1 MRRCREAQG
10 HPRRRTRRRRT
21 LLAASLVA
29 VFAAGSCSGDDG
41 SNTASSTTS
50 PAGSTTQPTAPESQ
64 RVDLA
69 EPTFSDPTEV
79 HNPWFP
85 ISDLHSAVILGN
97 EEGDPLR
104 IETTLLPE
112 HQTVE
117 LSDGKRVELLI
128 SQFVGYV
135 DGRIHEVAID
145 RYAQDDLGN
154 VWYFGEDVYNYEDG
168 VVADTEGTWLAGKDG
183 PPGMIMP
190 ADPQVGD
197 AHRPENIPGFVFE
210 EVVIKSVNQT
220 VDGPRGPVK
229 GAIVGTENHLME
241 GHYEDKTFGPGYGEF
256 RSGVGGNLEAMALAV
271 PTDVVSGGVPTDLQ
285 TVSLGAGDIF
295 QDAASGDWTAA
306 VRSFTAM
313 RDAWSAHQRS
323 ARVPPLLKI
332 QMDRSLDALVGD
344 DMVPAL
350 DARNAEGTRSAAL
363 DVAQAALDLE
373 LQYRPPTDIDLG
385 RFQIWAEA
393 AVVDAS
399 SDEADSG
406 LVAGDVTSLE
416 WTWDRI
422 AHTFDKADA
431 SEIEAQL
438 KDLRTAADD
447 EDTDAVATG
456 ATQLL
461 ETLAGLSE
469 TGA

>member
-1 MRRCREAQG
+1 
-10 HPRRRTRRRRT
+10 
-21 LLAASLVA
+21 
-29 VFAAGSCSGDDG
+29 
-41 SNTASSTTS
+41 
-50 PAGSTTQPTAPESQ
+50 
-64 RVDLA
+64 
-69 EPTFSDPTEV
+69 
-79 HNPWFP
+79 
-85 ISDLHSAVILGN
+85 
-97 EEGDPLR
+97 
-104 IETTLLPE
+104 
-112 HQTVE
+112 
-117 LSDGKRVELLI
+117 
-128 SQFVGYV
+128 
-135 DGRIHEVAID
+135 
-145 RYAQDDLGN
+145 
-154 VWYFGEDVYNYEDG
+154 
-168 VVADTEGTWLAGKDG
+168 
-183 PPGMIMP
+183 
-190 ADPQVGD
+190 VGD

-210 EVVIKSVNQT
+210 EVVIKSVNRT
-220 VDGPRGPVK
+220 VEGPRGPVK

-271 PTDVVSGGVPTDLQ
+271 PTDAVSGGVPTNLQ
-285 TVSLGAGDIF
+285 TVSAGASDIF

-306 VRSFTAM
+306 ARSFTAM

-385 RFQIWAEA
+385 RFKVWAEA

-422 AHTFDKADA
+422 AQAFDKADA
-431 SEIEAQL
+431 SEMEAQL

-456 ATQLL
+456 AAQLL
-461 ETLAGLSE
+461 ETLAGLSQ

>member
-1 MRRCREAQG
+1 
-10 HPRRRTRRRRT
+10 
-21 LLAASLVA
+21 
-29 VFAAGSCSGDDG
+29 
-41 SNTASSTTS
+41 
-50 PAGSTTQPTAPESQ
+50 
-64 RVDLA
+64 
-69 EPTFSDPTEV
+69 
-79 HNPWFP
+79 
-85 ISDLHSAVILGN
+85 
-97 EEGDPLR
+97 
-104 IETTLLPE
+104 
-112 HQTVE
+112 
-117 LSDGKRVELLI
+117 
-128 SQFVGYV
+128 
-135 DGRIHEVAID
+135 
-145 RYAQDDLGN
+145 
-154 VWYFGEDVYNYEDG
+154 
-168 VVADTEGTWLAGKDG
+168 
-183 PPGMIMP
+183 
-190 ADPQVGD
+190 
-197 AHRPENIPGFVFE
+197 
-210 EVVIKSVNQT
+210 
-220 VDGPRGPVK
+220 
-229 GAIVGTENHLME
+229 
-241 GHYEDKTFGPGYGEF
+241 
-256 RSGVGGNLEAMALAV
+256 
-271 PTDVVSGGVPTDLQ
+271 
-285 TVSLGAGDIF
+285 
-295 QDAASGDWTAA
+295 
-306 VRSFTAM
+306 
-313 RDAWSAHQRS
+313 
-323 ARVPPLLKI
+323 VPPLLKI

-385 RFQIWAEA
+385 RFKVWAEA